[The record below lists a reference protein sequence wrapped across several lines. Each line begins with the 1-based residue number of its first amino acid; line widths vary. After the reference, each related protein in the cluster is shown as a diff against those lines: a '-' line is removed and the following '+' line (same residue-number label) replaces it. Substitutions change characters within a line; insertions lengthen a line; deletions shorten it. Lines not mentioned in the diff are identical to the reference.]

1 VPARLSPADRVR
13 AQIDELFASEQPLA
27 EILEQVAR
35 LSIRLVLQTAVEA
48 EVSVFL
54 GRDVTATSAT
64 RTRGR
69 AIATATSRS
78 PSRPRLGRSRWSGPS
93 CAAPRSRSRPGCWQ
107 ARHPDA
113 CVGSAGD

>member
-1 VPARLSPADRVR
+1 VH

-35 LSIRLVLQTAVEA
+35 LNIRLVLQTAVEA

-54 GRDVTATSAT
+54 GRDHYQRD

-69 AIATATSRS
+69 AIATVTSRS
-78 PSRPRLGRSRWSGPS
+78 PSRPRPGRSPWSGPS
-93 CAAPRSRSRPGCWQ
+93 CGALTPRSRPGCW
-107 ARHPDA
+107 ASTPPGRM
-113 CVGSAGD
+113 G